1 MDILQE
7 NKAAIKVPTAGDPYG
22 GGDFKFCPPVDQD
35 DADNEEG
42 DGSGE
47 EVGGRYAV
55 WHDLRLSSVTDG
67 HIRIGVKSRSCA
79 CFDDGIGV
87 VAVKH

>member
-1 MDILQE
+1 MAIKIQLQE
-7 NKAAIKVPTAGDPYG
+7 IPIGREKKIT
-22 GGDFKFCPPVDQD
+22 FCQPVDQD

-47 EVGGRYAV
+47 EVGCRYAV
-55 WHDLRLSSVTDG
+55 WHDLRLSSITDG
-67 HIRIGVKSRSCA
+67 QIRIGVGTKSRSSA

-87 VAVKH
+87 VAVKQ